1 MPNISIKDVAAYAK
15 VSKSTVSRVVAQNG
29 YVSDKSRAAV
39 MQAIEELGYS
49 PNTLARSLVS
59 NQSKTIGICVPF
71 LNTPFFASMME
82 GIESEADRNDYDVFI
97 CHTKGSMEQEKRA
110 IEKLIARRVD
120 GIVIIPVDTKGK
132 QIKKAMGST
141 PCVYLMRHP
150 SELRSIN
157 IVAVDDY
164 MGSRNALEVL
174 IQKGH
179 RKIGMIKGVDV
190 YSTMRDRWR
199 ACEDVCHQYGI
210 DLDLRYVKT
219 SDLNFKSAYVAAQ
232 ELLAD
237 YKEVSAIYSLH
248 YWGCAG
254 LMKEARNRG
263 IQIPGDISLSS
274 FEAFDDWNTIMPMSI
289 TSNSYPSVEMG
300 QSAVKLLH
308 QIIQSDSQVSTSS
321 VLLQPSFREG
331 KSVIDFKG

>member
-1 MPNISIKDVAAYAK
+1 MPNISIKDVAVYAK
-15 VSKSTVSRVVAQNG
+15 VSKSTVSRVVSQKG
-29 YVSDKSRAAV
+29 YVSDSSRIAV

-97 CHTKGSMEQEKRA
+97 YHTKDSIEQEKRA

-120 GIVIIPVDTKGK
+120 GIIIIPVDTKGR
-132 QIKKAMGST
+132 QIKKAIGST
-141 PCVYLMRHP
+141 PCVYLIRQP
-150 SELRSIN
+150 SELQSIN
-157 IVAVDDY
+157 MVSVDDY

-174 IQKGH
+174 IHKGH
-179 RKIGMIKGVDV
+179 RKIGMIRGVDV

-199 ACEDVCHQYGI
+199 ACEDVCNQYGI

-219 SDLNFKSAYVAAQ
+219 SELNFKSAHLAAK

-237 YKEVSAIYSLH
+237 YKEFSAIYSLH

-254 LMKEARNRG
+254 LIKEARDRG
-263 IQIPGDISLSS
+263 IQIPRDISLSS

-289 TSNSYPSVEMG
+289 TSNRYPSVEMG

-308 QIIQSDSQVSTSS
+308 QIIQSDSNISTSS
-321 VLLQPSFREG
+321 VLLHPSFQEG
-331 KSVIDFKG
+331 KSVVEFKD